1 MTINYKFYSLGA
13 FHWLFS
19 QVSCI
24 FQLQGPIWRFVSKAG
39 LFDFGRSLL
48 VHFHLVDWKTHFS
61 VLQGLLQYSN
71 NFCRFCWLFLEKFD
85 VFQLPELI
93 WGFLSDASMFHFGR
107 GFLVRFSLL
116 DWKTHFSILQ
126 GLFKCFNIFF
136 RFCWVFFAY
145 FWTFPVTRTKLEI
158 FEWCW
163 YVWVLAGPLGTLPSG
178 RLEDLLFNTAGVCS
192 NVLILFLD
200 FVGFFC
206 RLLMFSNCW
215 NQFGDFWVTLV
226 CLTLGGV
233 FWYMSI
239 W

>member
-1 MTINYKFYSLGA
+1 MTINYSFYSLGA

-24 FQLQGPIWRFVSKAG
+24 FQLQGPIWRFVSKVG
-39 LFDFGRSLL
+39 MFHFGRGLL

-61 VLQGLLQYSN
+61 I
-71 NFCRFCWLFLEKFD
+71 
-85 VFQLPELI
+85 FQ
-93 WGFLSDASMFHFGR
+93 SDAGMFYFGR
-107 GFLVRFSLL
+107 GFLVRFNLL

-136 RFCWVFFAY
+136 RFCWIFFAY
-145 FWTFPVTRTKLEI
+145 FWTFPVARTKLEI
-158 FEWCW
+158 FEWCR
-163 YVWVLAGPLGTLPSG
+163 YVWVLAGPFGTLPSG
-178 RLEDLLFNTAGVCS
+178 RLKDLLFNTAGVCS
-192 NVLILFLD
+192 NVIILFLD

-206 RLLMFSNCW
+206 RLLMFSSCY
-215 NQFGDFWVTLV
+215 NQFGDFWVMSV